1 MKHSRRM
8 VVISEEEY
16 KRLKTRSL
24 LNDQKRKVALTKK
37 NSKQIRKQILDKQ
50 RFVSGK
56 TALQL
61 FPASVESFFLPQ
73 YQSQV
78 SAVLSELQL
87 RGAKLND
94 NRELVMPYGDTIHG
108 SNIINLMK
116 ELLTGTR
123 QGELPVGWREFMTLV
138 ANTNIPLAAFKKKS
152 SKDTLNRLRNDQV
165 DWEEF

>member
-16 KRLKTRSL
+16 KNLKTKAL
-24 LNDQKRKVALTKK
+24 LSDQKRRVALKK
-37 NSKQIRKQILDKQ
+37 KSLKEIRERMIDKQ
-50 RFVSGK
+50 KFVSGQA
-56 TALQL
+56 ALQL
-61 FPASVESFFLPQ
+61 SPASVESFFLPQ

-78 SAVLSELQL
+78 SAVLAELQL
-87 RGAKLND
+87 RGVKLND

-123 QGELPVGWREFMTLV
+123 QGQLPTGWREFMTVV
-138 ANTNIPLAAFKKKS
+138 ADTNIPLAAFKKKS
-152 SKDTLNRLRNDQV
+152 TRDHLSRVRQDLL

>member
-16 KRLKTRSL
+16 KNLKRKSL
-24 LNDQKRKVALTKK
+24 LTDQKRKVALAKK
-37 NSKQIRKQILDKQ
+37 NSKQIRKQILDNQ
-50 RFVSGK
+50 HFVSGK

-61 FPASVESFFLPQ
+61 SPASVESFFLPQ

-78 SAVLSELQL
+78 SAVLAELQL
-87 RGAKLND
+87 RSAKF
-94 NRELVMPYGDTIHG
+94 NRELIMPYGDTIHG
-108 SNIINLMK
+108 SNIINLIK
-116 ELLTGTR
+116 ELVTGTR
-123 QGELPVGWREFMTLV
+123 QGELPVGWREFMALV

-152 SKDTLNRLRNDQV
+152 SKDTLKRLRNDQV